1 MYVLQSIYLTDDV
14 LSLDMAFGLLSKQ
27 IDDMAVQ
34 RTIMADQFAEFVLVL
49 PERFE
54 TVNW

>member
-1 MYVLQSIYLTDDV
+1 VYVLQSIYLTDDV